1 MGCHCD
7 VDGVVGS
14 QEDDRVV
21 SQTGDCAEVLFG
33 VMVGQI
39 FEEFED
45 LDLGL
50 ENGVGSPFVRG
61 DSLVQKFEQPLHAVD
76 FDELSVH
83 VPG

>member
-1 MGCHCD
+1 
-7 VDGVVGS
+7 
-14 QEDDRVV
+14 
-21 SQTGDCAEVLFG
+21 
-33 VMVGQI
+33 MVGQI